1 MFSFLLLALQVA
13 AFWDWALCD
22 YVKTQNNIP
31 CSGAS
36 DIERTTCYVEDLI
49 ATANMA
55 FNAPP
60 LCVDLEVQIIPDIS
74 CSQSGSYYES
84 IDVTNTG
91 SSGFVVNFQAATGI
105 LGSLQDDQV
114 RHMLAGSE
122 VGTNIGYA
130 FYSAVCRPNRTG
142 ASWVRGGKWHYFAHE
157 LGHQLGVEDHL
168 KGKDAKG
175 GDYIM
180 EGFVQDGEF
189 ALKSQNAMKAHIES
203 SVNLDGTCKP

>member
-1 MFSFLLLALQVA
+1 ME
-13 AFWDWALCD
+13 
-22 YVKTQNNIP
+22 
-31 CSGAS
+31 G
-36 DIERTTCYVEDLI
+36 LI

-60 LCVDLEVQIIPDIS
+60 LCVDLQVQIIPDIS
-74 CSQSGSYYES
+74 CSQSGSYYEFL
-84 IDVTNTG
+84 DVTNTG

-105 LGSLQDDQV
+105 LDNLQDDQV
-114 RHMLAGSE
+114 RHMFAGSE

-130 FYSAVCRPNRTG
+130 LYSAVCLPNHTG

-157 LGHQLGVEDHL
+157 LGHQLGVENHL
-168 KGKDAKG
+168 KGRDAKG

-189 ALKSQNAMKAHIES
+189 SLKSMVAMKAHIES
-203 SVNLDGTCKP
+203 TVDLDGNCKP